1 MALLRSANW
10 LWLIAINMPLPRS
23 EEMTFARGSKAY
35 PPYGTD
41 FVATLRWPNATAPGD
56 EPDMISGR

>member
-23 EEMTFARGSKAY
+23 EEMTFARGSLACRLPELASFKSNDIDK
-35 PPYGTD
+35 TD
-41 FVATLRWPNATAPGD
+41 ADKKGGLA
-56 EPDMISGR
+56 